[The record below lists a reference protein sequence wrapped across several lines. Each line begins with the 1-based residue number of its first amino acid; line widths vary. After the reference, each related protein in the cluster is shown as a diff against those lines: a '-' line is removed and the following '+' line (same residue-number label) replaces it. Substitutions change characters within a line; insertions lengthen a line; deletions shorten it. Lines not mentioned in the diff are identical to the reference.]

1 MLIIRKI
8 SLLSLS
14 AIAAFAASPDAGS
27 ISSDIQKQ
35 LDSSI
40 KHPTAPLQIG
50 EKKEDIHP
58 FEIGT
63 RVMVRSFKI
72 TGNTLI
78 SSEELFPVVSRFVGK
93 ELSFTQLEDAARAIA
108 DYYREKGF
116 SARAFL
122 PPQEVVNGQIEITV
136 IEGKLSAIEIEA
148 EALKRLSAARAKNI
162 IETAHPTGKVLEIDK
177 LQRGLLILNDT
188 PGVTSASRLEA
199 GENTGD
205 SKLRVKLQD
214 APLLNG
220 VMLFSNSGQRS
231 TGRNQG
237 IVSAGINSPS
247 GIGDQ
252 ITFQSMATHGI
263 RYGKLGYALPAGNS
277 GARIGVSYSAMS
289 YYVVEGAEAH
299 GSATDAGVN
308 LSYPV
313 IRSGRKNLIYT
324 AALDHKKYA
333 NYSAATLI
341 SDKTADVFSHALTY
355 TGYDPAG
362 QTSLGVTWTMGYLDL
377 RDSASDYLADAQTKR
392 SHGRYSKLS
401 LSAGRSQILTP
412 TLFFSAGLTAQKS
425 SKNLDSSE
433 KMYLGG
439 SGGVRAYPA
448 NEAGGD
454 EGYLLNLELTKTLS
468 NNFST
473 SVFYDYGRIKQNR
486 DLYNGALTTLNPYN
500 IYDLKG
506 WGLSTTYTQ
515 GTLSIKG
522 TVSWR
527 VGTNPNTQ
535 ADGSDNDG
543 TKDAARIWVSMS
555 KSF

>member
-1 MLIIRKI
+1 MLIFRNV

-14 AIAAFAASPDAGS
+14 AITCLAAVPDAGS
-27 ISSDIQKQ
+27 ISSDIKKQ
-35 LDSSI
+35 LDSSV
-40 KHPTAPLQIG
+40 KHQTIPLQIG
-50 EKKEDIHP
+50 DKKENDRP
-58 FEIGT
+58 FDIGT

-78 SSEELFPVVSRFVGK
+78 SSKELSSVVLRFIGK
-93 ELSFTQLEDAARAIA
+93 EFSFTQLEDAARAIA

-122 PPQEVVNGQIEITV
+122 PPQEVVNGQIEIMV
-136 IEGKLSAIEIEA
+136 LEGKLSAIEIEA
-148 EALKRLSAARAKNI
+148 ETAKRLSASHAKTI

-199 GENTGD
+199 GEGAGD

-214 APLLNG
+214 APLING
-220 VMLFSNSGQRS
+220 VFLGSNSGQRS
-231 TGRNQG
+231 TGNNQG

-263 RYGKLGYALPAGNS
+263 RYGKLGYTVPLGAS
-277 GARIGVSYSAMS
+277 GAKIGASYSAMS
-289 YYVVEGAEAH
+289 YYVVLGPEAA
-299 GSATDAGVN
+299 GTATTAGMN
-308 LSYPV
+308 FSYPV
-313 IRSGRKNLIYT
+313 IRSGTNNLT
-324 AALDHKKYA
+324 FNSTLDKKDYA
-333 NYSAATLI
+333 NYSAGTLI
-341 SDKTADVFSHALTY
+341 SDKTAHVFSNGLTY
-355 TGYDPAG
+355 TKFDTSG
-362 QTSLGVTWTMGYLDL
+362 QTSLGFTYTLGYLNLKDNEF
-377 RDSASDYLADAQTKR
+377 DYLADQQTKR

-401 LSAGRSQILTP
+401 LNASRSQMITSTAFL
-412 TLFFSAGLTAQKS
+412 SANLSAQKS
-425 SKNLDSSE
+425 SKNLDSGE

-439 SGGVRAYPA
+439 SSGIRAYPS
-448 NEAGGD
+448 NEGGAD
-454 EGYLLNLELTKTLS
+454 EGYMFSLELSKS
-468 NNFST
+468 FANNFSG
-473 SVFYDYGRIKQNR
+473 SLFYDYGRIKQNR
-486 DLYNGALTTLNPYN
+486 DLYNGALTALNPYN

-506 WGLSTTYTQ
+506 LGLSTTYTQ

-543 TKDAARIWVSMS
+543 TKDAARVWVSIT
-555 KSF
+555 KAF

>member
-1 MLIIRKI
+1 MACL
-8 SLLSLS
+8 
-14 AIAAFAASPDAGS
+14 AAVPDAGS

-35 LDSSI
+35 LDSSV
-40 KHPTAPLQIG
+40 KHPATPLQIG
-50 EKKEDIHP
+50 EKKEDIRP
-58 FEIGT
+58 FDIGT

-78 SSEELFPVVSRFVGK
+78 SSEELSSVVSHFIGK

-122 PPQEVVNGQIEITV
+122 PPQEVVNGQIEIMV
-136 IEGKLSAIEIEA
+136 LEGKLSAIEIEA
-148 EALKRLSAARAKNI
+148 ETAKRFSASRAKNI

-199 GENTGD
+199 GAGAGD

-214 APLLNG
+214 APLING
-220 VMLFSNSGQRS
+220 VFLGSNSGQRS

-252 ITFQSMATHGI
+252 ITLQSMVTHGI
-263 RYGKLGYALPAGNS
+263 RYGKLGYTIPLGAS
-277 GARIGVSYSAMS
+277 GAKIGASYSAMS
-289 YYVVEGAEAH
+289 YYVVLGPEAT
-299 GSATDAGVN
+299 GTATTAGVN
-308 LSYPV
+308 FSYP
-313 IRSGRKNLIYT
+313 ILRSGTKNLT
-324 AALDHKKYA
+324 FNSALDKKDYA
-333 NYSAATLI
+333 NYSAGTLI
-341 SDKTADVFSHALTY
+341 SDKTAHVFSNGLTY
-355 TGYDPAG
+355 TKFDTSG
-362 QTSLGVTWTMGYLDL
+362 QTSLGFTYTLGYINLKDNE
-377 RDSASDYLADAQTKR
+377 SDYLADQQTKR
-392 SHGRYSKLS
+392 SHGRYSKLTLNAS
-401 LSAGRSQILTP
+401 RNQMLNETTFLSTN
-412 TLFFSAGLTAQKS
+412 FTAQKS
-425 SKNLDSSE
+425 SKNLDSGE

-439 SGGVRAYPA
+439 SSGIRAYPS
-448 NEAGGD
+448 NEGGGD
-454 EGYLLNLELTKTLS
+454 EGYMISLELSKS
-468 NNFST
+468 FANNFAG

-515 GTLSIKG
+515 GTMSIKG
-522 TVSWR
+522 SVAWR

-543 TKDAARIWVSMS
+543 TKEAARVWVSLS
-555 KSF
+555 KAF